1 MHYTGPLEVKR
12 AAVWRDR
19 SELLGMRETAN
30 ELCRPLCAVEEYTK
44 SEQGRS
50 RTNEL
55 SRPLCAVV
63 DCTKRPREK

>member
-30 ELCRPLCAVEEYTK
+30 ELGRPLCAVLDYT
-44 SEQGRS
+44 
-50 RTNEL
+50 
-55 SRPLCAVV
+55 
-63 DCTKRPREK
+63 REKEDHTSPSLSGKNQAQ